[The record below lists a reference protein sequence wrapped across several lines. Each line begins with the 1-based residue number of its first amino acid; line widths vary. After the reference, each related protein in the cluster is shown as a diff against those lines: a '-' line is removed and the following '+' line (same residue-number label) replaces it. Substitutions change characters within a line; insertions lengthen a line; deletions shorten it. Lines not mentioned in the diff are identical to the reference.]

1 MNSVDVEQIA
11 VRDKNDPDCTSNF
24 WLVEELEDLRGGT
37 MLINDLL
44 AFTYNKTLCLQIEKF

>member
-24 WLVEELEDLRGGT
+24 LLVEELEDLRGGT
-37 MLINDLL
+37 MFINDLF
-44 AFTYNKTLCLQIEKF
+44 AFTYNKLFVSK